1 MPKIVITEK
10 NLPNILGLINTWEGK
25 LTWDLLCKKVAIMID
40 VKGGVQ
46 RQSLSSYKDIQDA
59 YSRRKTFLKER
70 FSQPE
75 PTEDRDVTL
84 EYLIKKVALLENELA
99 RLNSLNDAYKQR
111 FIVWQYNAY
120 MHGVRMTAFFKIVVA
135 QSCFKQPLSAPARVS
150 RAAPDL
156 ASRHR

>member
-10 NLPNILGLINTWEGK
+10 NLPSILGLINTWEGK
-25 LTWDLLCKKVAIMID
+25 LTWELLCQKVAIMID

-75 PTEDRDVTL
+75 PTKERDVTL

-120 MHGVRMTAFFKIVVA
+120 MHGVRMTSIDNFPTDSTDLKKL
-135 QSCFKQPLSAPARVS
+135 QDMLGKPLIEVKR
-150 RAAPDL
+150 RTGGQ
-156 ASRHR
+156 